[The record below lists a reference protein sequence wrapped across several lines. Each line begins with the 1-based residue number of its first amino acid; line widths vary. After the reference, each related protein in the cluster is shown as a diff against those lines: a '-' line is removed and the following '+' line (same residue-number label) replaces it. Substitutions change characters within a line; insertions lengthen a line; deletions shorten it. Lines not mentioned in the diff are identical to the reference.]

1 MMSTRF
7 LATVSAVLLGA
18 AGVALLFA
26 ADDLLASLAGTN
38 DRIVVAMA
46 QLLGGAWMGLAWA
59 TWLTR
64 GTPQGGIYGRPIVL
78 ANATLYFV
86 SALVCARGAAGS
98 TSMLAVA
105 IVAGVMAAAYGLV
118 MFGTSPGAPR

>member
-1 MMSTRF
+1 MSTRV

-18 AGVALLFA
+18 AGIALLFA
-26 ADDLLASLAGTN
+26 ADDILAALAGTN

-46 QLLGGAWMGLAWA
+46 QLLGGAWLGLAWA

-86 SALVCARGAAGS
+86 SAMVCARGAGGS
-98 TSMLAVA
+98 TAMLAA
-105 IVAGVMAAAYGLV
+105 ALVAGVMAAVYGLV
-118 MFGTSPGAPR
+118 MFGRPPGEPR